1 MDKNTL
7 KKLKLRVYVTTPWY
21 NFKLWFSKLLYKC
34 IERHIE
40 ASVIDHSEYFYKEY
54 IQDDYLR
61 IQDISFELDGNYAR
75 QEALDD
81 LDERLEVCEER
92 LDK

>member
-1 MDKNTL
+1 MEKQTL

-21 NFKLWFSKLLYKC
+21 NFKLWVSKLLYKC